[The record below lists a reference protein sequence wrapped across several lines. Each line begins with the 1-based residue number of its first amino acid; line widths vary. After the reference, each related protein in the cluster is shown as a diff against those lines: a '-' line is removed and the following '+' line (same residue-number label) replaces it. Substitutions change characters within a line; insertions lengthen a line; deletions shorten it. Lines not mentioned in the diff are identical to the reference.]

1 MVGLVAG
8 GLVTVALVG
17 VSHCVSF
24 LLASGYLTQQWA
36 QALPGN
42 IALPTTVSR
51 MFWYF
56 FGIHLGATLD
66 WARRA
71 TASAAEL
78 ALLGLTVKATV
89 TRPSRDDPDG
99 RLFGLWIMTAILVA
113 PTSWFYYLVLLTI
126 PIVKLSAA
134 AANNRTSARALWAG
148 VACYTLAW
156 LYFALVDMHS
166 RELALH
172 PDTLVWRVGA
182 SPVGLLAYLSL
193 YWFAVDPAA
202 ADQLAAQSTDSQAA
216 DSVDDAQPARTA
228 V

>member
-1 MVGLVAG
+1 
-8 GLVTVALVG
+8 
-17 VSHCVSF
+17 
-24 LLASGYLTQQWA
+24 
-36 QALPGN
+36 
-42 IALPTTVSR
+42 

-56 FGIHLGATLD
+56 FGIHLGATFD
-66 WARRA
+66 WARRVM
-71 TASAAEL
+71 SWAAEL
-78 ALLGLTVKATV
+78 ALLGLTVKATAA
-89 TRPSRDDPDG
+89 RSSSDDPDG
-99 RLFGLWIMTAILVA
+99 RLFSLWIMTAILVS

-156 LYFALVDMHS
+156 LYFTLVDMHS
-166 RELALH
+166 PELALH

-193 YWFAVDPAA
+193 YWFAVDPPAV
-202 ADQLAAQSTDSQAA
+202 DQVAAQSRASQPA
-216 DSVDDAQPARTA
+216 DSLSADSIDDAQSARTA